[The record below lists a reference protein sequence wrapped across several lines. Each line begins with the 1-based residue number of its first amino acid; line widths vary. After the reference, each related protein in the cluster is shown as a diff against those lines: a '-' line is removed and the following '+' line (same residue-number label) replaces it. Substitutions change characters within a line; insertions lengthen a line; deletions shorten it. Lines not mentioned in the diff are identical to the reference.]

1 MGLGTLGIWIINSL
15 QYFSQI
21 GCDFSENLVRIC
33 GDRGL
38 FAVRADCLSLPFKS
52 GAADAVV
59 SIAVIHHLGNAE
71 RRR

>member
-1 MGLGTLGIWIINSL
+1 MKIALMIDMRP
-15 QYFSQI
+15 YCFQI

-38 FAVRADCLSLPFKS
+38 FAVRADCLSLPFRS